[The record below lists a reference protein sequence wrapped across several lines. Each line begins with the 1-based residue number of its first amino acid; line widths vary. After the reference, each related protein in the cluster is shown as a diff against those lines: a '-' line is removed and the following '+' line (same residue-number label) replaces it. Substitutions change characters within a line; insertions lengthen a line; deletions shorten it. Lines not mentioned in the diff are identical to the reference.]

1 MARRI
6 SSSSKALLG
15 LLTIE
20 PMSGY
25 DLGQNVRAS
34 VGHIWSESY
43 GQIYPNLKKL
53 AAAGLVSSKTE
64 KQKSK
69 PDRQIYSITP
79 KGRAQL
85 VEWLCTPPQPEIP
98 RNEMLLKLFF
108 GSQVPVSILIG
119 YVDRMVLEHRSL
131 LEKFTRI
138 EREEIAEHQHRPE
151 ALFWRMT
158 ARYGQLEME
167 AHLRWAEETL
177 AVLQKLDAGKKKSSA
192 PHKEKRHG
200 RQ

>member
-1 MARRI
+1 MPRRI
-6 SSSSKALLG
+6 SSSTHALLG
-15 LLTIE
+15 LLTIA

-53 AAAGLVSSKTE
+53 AAAGLVSAKTE
-64 KQKSK
+64 RQKGK
-69 PDRQIYSITP
+69 PDRHIYSITK
-79 KGRAQL
+79 KGREQL
-85 VEWLCTPPQPEIP
+85 TDWLCTQPQPEIP

-108 GSQVPVSILIG
+108 GSQVPASVLIS
-119 YVDRMVLEHRSL
+119 YIERMAVEHRRL
-131 LEKFTRI
+131 LEEFTRI
-138 EREEIAEHQHRPE
+138 EQERIAEHASRPE
-151 ALFWRMT
+151 APFWRMT

-177 AVLQKLDAGKKKSSA
+177 AALRKLSKKPK
-192 PHKEKRHG
+192 
-200 RQ
+200 

>member
-6 SSSSKALLG
+6 SSSSQALLG

-25 DLGQNVRAS
+25 DLGLNVRAS

-53 AAAGLVSSKTE
+53 AAAGLVSAKTE
-64 KQKSK
+64 RGKGR
-69 PDRQIYSITP
+69 PDRNVYSLTE
-79 KGRAQL
+79 KGREQL
-85 VEWLCTPPQPEIP
+85 VEWLLTPPQPEIP

-108 GSQVPVSILIG
+108 GSLVPAEVLIG
-119 YVDRMVLEHRSL
+119 YVERMVVEHRSL
-131 LEKFTRI
+131 LERFTQI
-138 EREEIAEHQHRPE
+138 ESTEIAQYADRVE
-151 ALFWRMT
+151 APYWLMT

-167 AHLRWAEETL
+167 AHLSWAEETL
-177 AVLQKLDAGKKKSSA
+177 TALRARVSAVKKQGGGDDS
-192 PHKEKRHG
+192 E
-200 RQ
+200 

>member
-6 SSSSKALLG
+6 SSSSQALLG

-25 DLGQNVRAS
+25 DLGLNVRAS

-53 AAAGLVSSKTE
+53 AAAGLVSAKTE
-64 KQKSK
+64 RGKGR
-69 PDRQIYSITP
+69 PDRNVYSITE
-79 KGRAQL
+79 KGREQL
-85 VEWLCTPPQPEIP
+85 VEWLLTPPQPEIP

-108 GSQVPVSILIG
+108 GSLVPAEVLIG
-119 YVDRMVLEHRSL
+119 YVERMVVEHRSL
-131 LEKFTRI
+131 LERFTQI
-138 EREEIAEHQHRPE
+138 ERTEIAQYEDRVE
-151 ALFWRMT
+151 APYWLMT

-167 AHLRWAEETL
+167 AHLRWAEEAL
-177 AVLQKLDAGKKKSSA
+177 AALRARVSAVKKQGGGDDS
-192 PHKEKRHG
+192 E
-200 RQ
+200 

>member
-43 GQIYPNLKKL
+43 GQIYPNLKRL

-64 KQKSK
+64 KHKSK

-79 KGRAQL
+79 KGRAHL

-98 RNEMLLKLFF
+98 RNEMLLKLLF
-108 GSQVPVSILIG
+108 GSQVTVSILIG
-119 YVDRMVLEHRSL
+119 SVERMVLEQRTLPENFNRTEHNYRS
-131 LEKFTRI
+131 
-138 EREEIAEHQHRPE
+138 
-151 ALFWRMT
+151 
-158 ARYGQLEME
+158 
-167 AHLRWAEETL
+167 
-177 AVLQKLDAGKKKSSA
+177 
-192 PHKEKRHG
+192 
-200 RQ
+200 RQR